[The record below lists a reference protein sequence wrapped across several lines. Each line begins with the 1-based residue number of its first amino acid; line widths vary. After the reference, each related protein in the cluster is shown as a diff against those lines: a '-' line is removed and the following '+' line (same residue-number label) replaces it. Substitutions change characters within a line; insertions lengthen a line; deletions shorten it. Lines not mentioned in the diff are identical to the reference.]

1 MCRAVES
8 LFPRRCTSIGQ
19 LRDRP
24 SKDPRRHQSAPL
36 RRLRSFFSGSSRT
49 SHIQFRLLHIQK
61 ADSPVAVYVCAGSS
75 ISSAWSHENRNRLY
89 RRAPRVIVAI
99 KNKLISKNDDR
110 TEKQHLQT
118 IQPVQPLNQSI
129 HEIEREFCFFFAI
142 NLSSR
147 EFLFSQQLDGFQ
159 NLVTLSRFRSSH
171 KRCE

>member
-24 SKDPRRHQSAPL
+24 SKDPRRHQSDQL
-36 RRLRSFFSGSSRT
+36 RTLRNFFSGSSRT
-49 SHIQFRLLHIQK
+49 SHIRFQPLHIQK
-61 ADSPVAVYVCAGSS
+61 ADSPVAVYECASS
-75 ISSAWSHENRNRLY
+75 LKSSALSHENRNRLY

-99 KNKLISKNDDR
+99 KNMLISKNDNR
-110 TEKQHLQT
+110 TEKQRLQT
-118 IQPVQPLNQSI
+118 IQPVQPLNQSV
-129 HEIEREFCFFFAI
+129 HEIERKFRFFFAI

-159 NLVTLSRFRSSH
+159 DLVTLSRFWSGD